1 MAVEISDAPTSAAS
15 MSKHSRHERVQC
27 YGPRA
32 HDPWQLRF
40 QSSSY
45 FVTEKP
51 PDELP
56 NVYLDPWSSCAQATT
71 RRLTATRTCPCAL
84 DALQLPFCPIS
95 RSLLYVHTYLSNYV
109 DRVWT
114 CHSPGPTHINSHPS
128 FCIIS
133 FCHWDHSLP
142 LLHTRVNVFDG
153 DAGPLS
159 RSPIRTKYSSRRGY
173 LATCS
178 VPAKASSPGSQYS
191 CLAPDCRPVT

>member
-1 MAVEISDAPTSAAS
+1 MWRPGRPTICRRCSLAVEISDAPTSAAS

-27 YGPRA
+27 YGPRV

-56 NVYLDPWSSCAQATT
+56 NVYLDPWSSCVQATT

-84 DALQLPFCPIS
+84 DALQLPFCPIG

-114 CHSPGPTHINSHPS
+114 CHSPGPAHINSHPS
-128 FCIIS
+128 SCIIS
-133 FCHWDHSLP
+133 FLSLGPFPP
-142 LLHTRVNVFDG
+142 LASYPSQCVRRRRRSSVKKPHTHEIFVPPWIPRNLLRTSQGFF
-153 DAGPLS
+153 S
-159 RSPIRTKYSSRRGY
+159 R
-173 LATCS
+173 
-178 VPAKASSPGSQYS
+178 
-191 CLAPDCRPVT
+191 